1 MAIKRIIVRG
11 TPVRH
16 EDVAIA
22 AITPGYLLE
31 QLATG
36 VQKHSGAG
44 LNAEALFAVEREMTG
59 DGIDV
64 DYATADTVLLATCR
78 QGDIVN
84 AVLAASAAAIV
95 EGDVLES
102 DGDGTLRVAT
112 TDAATDDNQRNAA
125 VAVAEES
132 VDNSGGG
139 TEVRILVRI
148 A

>member
-11 TPVRH
+11 TPLRH

-22 AITPGYLLE
+22 AITPGYLVE
-31 QLATG
+31 QIAAG

-44 LNAEALFAVEREMTG
+44 LNATPTFAVEREMVG

-64 DYATADTVLLATCR
+64 DYAALDTVLLATAR
-78 QGDIVN
+78 PGDIIN

-95 EGDVLES
+95 RGDDLES
-102 DGDGTLRVAT
+102 DGDGTLRIAT
-112 TDAATDDNQRNAA
+112 ADAATDTAQREAM
-125 VAVAEES
+125 VGRAEEA

-139 TEVRILVRI
+139 TEVRILVMI
-148 A
+148 H

>member
-11 TPVRH
+11 NPLRH

-22 AITPGYLLE
+22 AITPGYLCE

-64 DYATADTVLLATCR
+64 DYITADTVLLATGR
-78 QGDIVN
+78 KGDLFN

-102 DGDGTLRVAT
+102 DGDGTLRIQT
-112 TDAATDDNQRNAA
+112 TDAATDDTQRNSA
-125 VAVAEES
+125 VAIAEEA

-139 TEVRILVRI
+139 TEVRILVRV

>member
-1 MAIKRIIVRG
+1 M
-11 TPVRH
+11 
-16 EDVAIA
+16 
-22 AITPGYLLE
+22 
-31 QLATG
+31 
-36 VQKHSGAG
+36 QKHSGAG

-64 DYATADTVLLATCR
+64 DYATADTVLLATGR
-78 QGDIVN
+78 QGDIIN

-95 EGDVLES
+95 RGDVLES

-112 TDAATDDNQRNAA
+112 TDSATDDNQRNAA
-125 VAVAEES
+125 VAVAEEA
-132 VDNSGGG
+132 VNNSSGG